1 MLDVVRNE
9 PPLHRPP
16 LLGLERCQRRARLP
30 ELQGLPPGAARIVW
44 SPRTPT
50 SGAAGLN
57 SLAVELVAE
66 IAPRLGYRVHL
77 EPGYRFVGQL
87 IAPDGRHLYFRNT
100 HFDVNG
106 QGSAEIANDKAFAAY
121 FMAGLGYPVAAGET
135 FYSAAWCR
143 VVGSDR
149 DVEAA
154 SQYAHRIGFPVFVK
168 PNSKSLGA
176 GVARVHGQRELRR
189 AMRVVFEETGDRVA
203 LVQPLVP
210 GDDYRIVVFDCE
222 VIAAYQRLPL
232 SVVGDGRASVRALLA
247 ARATA
252 LAAARRDTR
261 LSVADRRIAA
271 RLRHLNLT
279 PEFVPPAGE
288 RVVLLD
294 NANLSTGGDPV
305 DLTDRLHPGYA
316 KLAVDVTR
324 DMGLRYCGVD
334 VLTTG
339 PIDAP
344 PRGHVVL
351 EINPGP
357 GLDHYAA
364 LGPPQRARAARL
376 YELILRALLTATAP
390 PALPLPG

>member
-1 MLDVVRNE
+1 LS
-9 PPLHRPP
+9 
-16 LLGLERCQRRARLP
+16 
-30 ELQGLPPGAARIVW
+30 PG
-44 SPRTPT
+44 TPT
-50 SGAAGLN
+50 SGAAGLK
-57 SLAVELVAE
+57 SLAVELIAE
-66 IAPRLGYRVHL
+66 IAPRLGFRLHL
-77 EPGYRFVGQL
+77 EPDYRFVGQL
-87 IAPDGRHLYFRNT
+87 IAPDGRRLYFRNT
-100 HFDVNG
+100 HLDVNG

-154 SQYAHRIGFPVFVK
+154 ARYARRIGFPLFVK

-176 GVARVHGQRELRR
+176 GVARVHSQRELRR

-203 LVQPLVP
+203 LLQPPVP
-210 GDDYRIVVFDCE
+210 GDDYRIVVFDRE

-232 SVVGDGRASVRALLA
+232 SVVGDGRVSVRSLVAE
-247 ARATA
+247 R
-252 LAAARRDTR
+252 AAALTAAQRDTR
-261 LSVADRRIAA
+261 LSVGDRRIAA
-271 RLRHLNLT
+271 RLLHLGLT
-279 PEFVPPAGE
+279 PESVPAAGE

-294 NANLSTGGDPV
+294 NANLTTGGEPIDV
-305 DLTDRLHPGYA
+305 TERLDPGYA
-316 KLAVDVTR
+316 SLAVDVTR

-334 VLTTG
+334 ILTTG

-344 PRGHVVL
+344 PRGHVIL

-364 LGPPQRARAARL
+364 LGPAQRARAARL
-376 YELILRALLTATAP
+376 YELILRALLSTDAP
-390 PALPLPG
+390 PIPAGPPFHDALTRTPR